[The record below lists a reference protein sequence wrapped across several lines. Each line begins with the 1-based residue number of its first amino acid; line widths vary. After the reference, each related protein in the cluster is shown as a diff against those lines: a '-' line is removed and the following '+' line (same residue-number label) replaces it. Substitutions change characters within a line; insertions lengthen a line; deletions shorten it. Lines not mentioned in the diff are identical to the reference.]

1 MPSLNQI
8 FFGPPGTGKT
18 YATVEATLQILDQPF
33 LASNP
38 DDRTA
43 WKKRFVSAFKAEPFT
58 AWQFSSSSTPITGP
72 EGPSLVWD
80 IR

>member
-43 WKKRFVSAFKAEPFT
+43 WK
-58 AWQFSSSSTPITGP
+58 
-72 EGPSLVWD
+72 
-80 IR
+80 